1 MTANSRAPVFIEK
14 PVVVLQHTRQD
25 CQAVLLN
32 DRPEGVAEAMLL
44 PDGVLHFLDRHRMVP
59 EQVRFEQ
66 GSEHAIAHVRL
77 SNHIVH
83 IPLLGGLGQVL
94 QDGVLVAKRG
104 TT

>member
-1 MTANSRAPVFIEK
+1 M
-14 PVVVLQHTRQD
+14 
-25 CQAVLLN
+25 LLN
-32 DRPEGVAEAMLL
+32 DRPERVAKPVLL
-44 PDGVLHFLDRHRMVP
+44 PDGVLHLLDRHRMMP

-66 GSEHAIAHVRL
+66 SREHAIAHVRL

-104 TT
+104 TP